1 MMCTTCGRT
10 STLMPMRTQSSVAVQ
25 FRRSRWMGINR
36 VSKRSFPVSRV
47 DGQTHMVPAACR
59 PIIKCGT
66 SGYTGSCQPAVGGKA
81 ASPGCVGRPSRYLA
95 RPCPIHCSPVE
106 SRERETAVQPCLDIP
121 AGFLRAIRRVQSA
134 VGVQSAQPVNEGN
147 SKDASGN
154 SCGTKLPKKHE
165 LYPSCTEVS
174 LCLRWMDQ
182 EPTPLCVSA
191 SLSLLVLVDQG
202 SWRISPIHVV
212 GLVEK
217 IHIS

>member
-25 FRRSRWMGINR
+25 FRRSIWMGINR

-47 DGQTHMVPAACR
+47 DGQTHMAPAACR

-81 ASPGCVGRPSRYLA
+81 
-95 RPCPIHCSPVE
+95 IHCSPVE